1 MRACFCVIVSA
12 WRGTRRVVPMLGRV
26 ACYYGDLWRCVFVA
40 IGVRFR
46 HLFADTTIMLHR
58 AVLGISACITT
69 YTEVVK
75 EAASA
80 CGDAVDRAVVDRRSY
95 CSFSDAGYTLFF
107 FAGVHRRFAAVLILF
122 HGGNSQTSDGAGF
135 VAAPD

>member
-1 MRACFCVIVSA
+1 
-12 WRGTRRVVPMLGRV
+12 MLGRV
-26 ACYYGDLWRCVFVA
+26 ACYYGDLLRCGFVA
-40 IGVRFR
+40 IGVHFH

-58 AVLGISACITT
+58 ALLGISACITT

-75 EAASA
+75 GAASA
-80 CGDAVDRAVVDRRSY
+80 CGDAVDRVVVDRRSY
-95 CSFSDAGYTLFF
+95 CSFSDAGYALFF
-107 FAGVHRRFAAVLILF
+107 FAGVYRRFAAILILF

>member
-1 MRACFCVIVSA
+1 
-12 WRGTRRVVPMLGRV
+12 
-26 ACYYGDLWRCVFVA
+26 
-40 IGVRFR
+40 
-46 HLFADTTIMLHR
+46 MLHR

-80 CGDAVDRAVVDRRSY
+80 CGDAFDRAVADRS
-95 CSFSDAGYTLFF
+95 ALFF
-107 FAGVHRRFAAVLILF
+107 FAGVYRRFAAVLILF